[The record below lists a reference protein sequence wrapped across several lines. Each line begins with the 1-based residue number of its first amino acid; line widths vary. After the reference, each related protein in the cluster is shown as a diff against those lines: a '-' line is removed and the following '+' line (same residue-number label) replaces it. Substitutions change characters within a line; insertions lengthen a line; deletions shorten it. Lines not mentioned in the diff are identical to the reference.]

1 MAGLFEKN
9 IRLIMQR
16 KNVLM
21 ILMLLSVFLAYT
33 QEGTFIVSYLPAVA
47 TIMIIGTMSYDELD
61 NGYRFLLTLP
71 VTTRIYVIEKY
82 IFCVAGIFMSW
93 ILAVVLYFFMG
104 VLHGNKINIVS
115 DIPMLVRFFIA
126 IEALVFII
134 LPMQI
139 KFGIEKS
146 RVVIL
151 IVCGAIIAGIIRISK
166 VIDIAGIINKIR
178 WIDQLNIAVLVSGE
192 IFIVFGIG
200 IISCFT
206 GCKIMENREF

>member
-1 MAGLFEKN
+1 MAGLFEKD

-151 IVCGAIIAGIIRISK
+151 IVCGAIIAGII
-166 VIDIAGIINKIR
+166 NKIR

>member
-1 MAGLFEKN
+1 MAGLFEKD

-82 IFCVAGIFMSW
+82 IFCVAGIFM
-93 ILAVVLYFFMG
+93 
-104 VLHGNKINIVS
+104 
-115 DIPMLVRFFIA
+115 
-126 IEALVFII
+126 
-134 LPMQI
+134 
-139 KFGIEKS
+139 
-146 RVVIL
+146 
-151 IVCGAIIAGIIRISK
+151 
-166 VIDIAGIINKIR
+166 
-178 WIDQLNIAVLVSGE
+178 
-192 IFIVFGIG
+192 
-200 IISCFT
+200 
-206 GCKIMENREF
+206 

>member
-1 MAGLFEKN
+1 MAGLFEKD

-126 IEALVFII
+126 IEA
-134 LPMQI
+134 
-139 KFGIEKS
+139 
-146 RVVIL
+146 
-151 IVCGAIIAGIIRISK
+151 
-166 VIDIAGIINKIR
+166 
-178 WIDQLNIAVLVSGE
+178 
-192 IFIVFGIG
+192 
-200 IISCFT
+200 
-206 GCKIMENREF
+206 

>member
-1 MAGLFEKN
+1 MAGLFEKD

-21 ILMLLSVFLAYT
+21 ILMLLSVFLVYT

-151 IVCGAIIAGIIRISK
+151 IVCGAIIAGII
-166 VIDIAGIINKIR
+166 NKIR

>member
-1 MAGLFEKN
+1 MAGLFEKD

-151 IVCGAIIAGIIRISK
+151 IVRGAIIAGIIGISK

>member
-1 MAGLFEKN
+1 MAGLFEKD

-115 DIPMLVRFFIA
+115 DITMLVRFFIA

-139 KFGIEKS
+139 KFGIDKS

-151 IVCGAIIAGIIRISK
+151 IICGAIIAGIIGISK

-206 GCKIMENREF
+206 GCKLLENYEF

>member
-1 MAGLFEKN
+1 MAGLFEKD

-16 KNVLM
+16 KKDLM
-21 ILMLLSVFLAYT
+21 ILILLSVFLAYT

-115 DIPMLVRFFIA
+115 DIPMLVLFFIA
-126 IEALVFII
+126 TEALVFIV

-151 IVCGAIIAGIIRISK
+151 IVCGAIIGGIIGISK

-178 WIDQLNIAVLVSGE
+178 WIDRLNIAVLVSGG

-200 IISCFT
+200 IISCFA
-206 GCKIMENREF
+206 GCKIMENKEF

>member
-1 MAGLFEKN
+1 MAGLFEKD

-200 IISCFT
+200 IISFFT
-206 GCKIMENREF
+206 GSEIMENREF

>member
-1 MAGLFEKN
+1 MAGLFEKD

-47 TIMIIGTMSYDELD
+47 TTMIIGTMSYDELD

-151 IVCGAIIAGIIRISK
+151 SICGAIIAGIIGISK

-206 GCKIMENREF
+206 GCKIMENKEF

>member
-1 MAGLFEKN
+1 MAGLFEKD

-151 IVCGAIIAGIIRISK
+151 IVCCAIIAGIIGISK

>member
-1 MAGLFEKN
+1 
-9 IRLIMQR
+9 
-16 KNVLM
+16 
-21 ILMLLSVFLAYT
+21 
-33 QEGTFIVSYLPAVA
+33 
-47 TIMIIGTMSYDELD
+47 MIIGTMSYDELD

-151 IVCGAIIAGIIRISK
+151 IVCGAIIAGIIGISK

-206 GCKIMENREF
+206 GCKIMENKEF

>member
-1 MAGLFEKN
+1 MAGLFEKD

-71 VTTRIYVIEKY
+71 VTKRIYVIEKY
-82 IFCVAGIFMSW
+82 IFCGAGIFMSW

-151 IVCGAIIAGIIRISK
+151 IISGAIIAGIIGISK
-166 VIDIAGIINKIR
+166 VIYIAGIINKIR

-206 GCKIMENREF
+206 GCKIMENKEF

>member
-1 MAGLFEKN
+1 MAGLFEKD

-151 IVCGAIIAGIIRISK
+151 ICGAIIAGIIGISK